1 MCETDDGSFVQAGI
15 VAVGIGCGDEIPG
28 LYVNVATYVCWIK
41 EIVEKVSK
49 KHCLSLNHTPL
60 QFQVEGRNTL
70 PYNDECTYDFHC
82 TEQFCTKN
90 V

>member
-49 KHCLSLNHTPL
+49 K
-60 QFQVEGRNTL
+60 
-70 PYNDECTYDFHC
+70 Y
-82 TEQFCTKN
+82 
-90 V
+90 